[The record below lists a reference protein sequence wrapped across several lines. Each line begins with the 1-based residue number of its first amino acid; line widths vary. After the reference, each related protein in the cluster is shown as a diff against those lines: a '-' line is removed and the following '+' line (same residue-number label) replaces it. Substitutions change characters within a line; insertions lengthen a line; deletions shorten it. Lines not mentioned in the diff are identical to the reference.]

1 MVEGPELAEYTSPE
15 IQRTS
20 LDELVLQILLLD
32 LGEPAAFLARAVD
45 PPLQAALKNSLEF
58 LEALGAV
65 ELSGSDG
72 GSGIATAGDDG
83 GGGTGSAKQGKAKE
97 KKEKDRPIARAES
110 WALEGGSGA
119 GDGGSASSG
128 FRSAALTALGFHLAS
143 LPVEPRIGKMLLVGA
158 RSAAHARRSL
168 SQPRCQAARRSSAR
182 STSASSPTR
191 RASSSLSVTR
201 TCSPR
206 AAASTSGASSSAR
219 EAASAPSVRGASKTL
234 SRETRCR

>member
-1 MVEGPELAEYTSPE
+1 MTDARMATLEEHWVSRASARQRRGRAGRVRPGVAFHLLPKYMFEGPEIAEYTSPE
-15 IQRTS
+15 MLRTS

-119 GDGGSASSG
+119 
-128 FRSAALTALGFHLAS
+128 AA
-143 LPVEPRIGKMLLVGA
+143 
-158 RSAAHARRSL
+158 
-168 SQPRCQAARRSSAR
+168 AAR
-182 STSASSPTR
+182 PR
-191 RASSSLSVTR
+191 RASAR
-201 TCSPR
+201 PR
-206 AAASTSGASSSAR
+206 
-219 EAASAPSVRGASKTL
+219 
-234 SRETRCR
+234 